1 MIAAKARDSE
11 GTLMPARYTLVS
23 RRHPTAH
30 LLIAVKPE
38 TGRYSLPVKK
48 KPKSCVYKYV
58 CLQCEMLQK

>member
-11 GTLMPARYTLVS
+11 GTLMPAIYTLVS

-48 KPKSCVYKYV
+48 NQIMCLQV
-58 CLQCEMLQK
+58 CLPAM